1 MTGKR
6 EVTQNIFCIF
16 LNNCERMFLLYFVNL
31 VFCLIIV
38 IVLLCTLYFSLYF
51 YQFGISIFICILVCP
66 LWAQNCPQVTDKLDQ
81 IIIFFN
87 IPSIARIYITL
98 DAKFAGCLHYPGEQ
112 NLTILGSFK
121 YILFL
126 I

>member
-1 MTGKR
+1 MVFKAT
-6 EVTQNIFCIF
+6 F
-16 LNNCERMFLLYFVNL
+16 NNVS
-31 VFCLIIV
+31 
-38 IVLLCTLYFSLYF
+38 VLLVEKTAVL
-51 YQFGISIFICILVCP
+51 
-66 LWAQNCPQVTDKLDQ
+66 PQVTDKLDQ